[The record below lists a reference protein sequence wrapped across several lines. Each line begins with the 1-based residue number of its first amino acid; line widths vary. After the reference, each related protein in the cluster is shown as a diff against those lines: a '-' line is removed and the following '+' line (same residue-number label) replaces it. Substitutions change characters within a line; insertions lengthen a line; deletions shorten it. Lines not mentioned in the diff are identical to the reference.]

1 MGKRKNQRKKTKRKN
16 KKNASHSN
24 LESAKS
30 FKKSQK
36 IIKIEKYND
45 ITNEEIKN
53 LEKAIEEDYFY
64 FNLDS
69 IELYENNIINDKQYD
84 LEKFTVYIDDNLYN
98 NIPLNEINNI
108 KKLIKDIKN
117 IKVKDINFDF
127 INNKILLDT
136 YINFSAFCSK

>member
-1 MGKRKNQRKKTKRKN
+1 MFPWPSLSAWWIERNAAKK
-16 KKNASHSN
+16 
-24 LESAKS
+24 
-30 FKKSQK
+30 
-36 IIKIEKYND
+36 IKIEKYND